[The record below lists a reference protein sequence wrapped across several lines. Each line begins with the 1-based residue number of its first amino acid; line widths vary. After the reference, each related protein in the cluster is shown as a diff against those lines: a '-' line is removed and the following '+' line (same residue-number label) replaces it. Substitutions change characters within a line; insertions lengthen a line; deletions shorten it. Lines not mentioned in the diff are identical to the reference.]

1 MGKGPSLRILSSS
14 SMRKLGYLQYIDKE
28 KLMQLMDQHADY
40 EQTVAE
46 ATEIPI
52 AYAVVN
58 AFNGEKMYCGNR
70 CKRNTWTC
78 NGESEG

>member
-1 MGKGPSLRILSSS
+1 
-14 SMRKLGYLQYIDKE
+14 
-28 KLMQLMDQHADY
+28 MQLMDQHADY

-46 ATEIPI
+46 ATEMPI
-52 AYAVVN
+52 AYAVVD